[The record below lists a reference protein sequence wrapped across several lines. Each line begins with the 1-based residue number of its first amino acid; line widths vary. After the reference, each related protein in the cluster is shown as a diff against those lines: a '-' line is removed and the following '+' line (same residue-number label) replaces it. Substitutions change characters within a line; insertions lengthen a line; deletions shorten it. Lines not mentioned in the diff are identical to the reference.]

1 MPQCALHSNGDRLLG
16 KLIQTFILCRRKRR
30 RRENCQFNH
39 LIAEWGYH
47 HFRCVSS
54 IRSHN
59 HSVTSDRELK
69 ARWTDRACMSPMRF
83 ADVNASSSA
92 VFKETYFMSTVSRGS
107 NGGPVRARN
116 TTSRSQAGMTAEER
130 RVG

>member
-1 MPQCALHSNGDRLLG
+1 HDSLYYPTGEARRAALCSCAKAHKQLIRLSEFPSALYITAESAHWTE
-16 KLIQTFILCRRKRR
+16 LIQTFLLCRRKRR
-30 RRENCQFNH
+30 RRENCYFNH

-69 ARWTDRACMSPMRF
+69 ARWTD
-83 ADVNASSSA
+83 
-92 VFKETYFMSTVSRGS
+92 
-107 NGGPVRARN
+107 
-116 TTSRSQAGMTAEER
+116 
-130 RVG
+130 